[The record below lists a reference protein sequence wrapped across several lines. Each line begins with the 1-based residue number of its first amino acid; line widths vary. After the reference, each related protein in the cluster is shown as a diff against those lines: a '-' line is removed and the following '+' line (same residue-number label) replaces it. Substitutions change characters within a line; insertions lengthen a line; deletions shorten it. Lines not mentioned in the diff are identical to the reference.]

1 MGPWERQGLTLGW
14 AGKPSTAIGAKT
26 SKLGKARM
34 LLLTVPEFSDK
45 EVESHCTISASKD
58 AEETENT
65 NKKIQRTDLSGG

>member
-1 MGPWERQGLTLGW
+1 
-14 AGKPSTAIGAKT
+14 
-26 SKLGKARM
+26 M

-65 NKKIQRTDLSGG
+65 NKKIQRMDLPRGSKRQLFGFCLCTLSPPKGRMLAKNVPS